1 MKKLIVAVFSLMAP
15 ILLERIFS
23 GFLEKGI
30 QYMVSNECFYSNWVY
45 RRISEGVRV
54 NLGFY
59 IILILIIYFTILFVT
74 NHNKK
79 KEKSGKNCKG
89 KCKECQ
95 KNHTFQCVSS
105 KICDWYKHSE
115 GYVAII
121 AAIWIVTIAFL
132 SLTNF
137 VNHTMIRLT
146 NNIEII
152 APYVT
157 DEEYKYLKSDFT
169 LMKNYNDFCELT
181 NALNKYA

>member
-74 NHNKK
+74 NQNIV
-79 KEKSGKNCKG
+79 
-89 KCKECQ
+89 
-95 KNHTFQCVSS
+95 FDYLFISS
-105 KICDWYKHSE
+105 HKP
-115 GYVAII
+115 V
-121 AAIWIVTIAFL
+121 
-132 SLTNF
+132 
-137 VNHTMIRLT
+137 
-146 NNIEII
+146 
-152 APYVT
+152 
-157 DEEYKYLKSDFT
+157 
-169 LMKNYNDFCELT
+169 
-181 NALNKYA
+181 